1 MVFFRGEEKGY
12 FSFGGSTIIMVF
24 QKDHVFFDDDILQH
38 TAQNIE
44 TLIKAG
50 EHIATS
56 P

>member
-1 MVFFRGEEKGY
+1 
-12 FSFGGSTIIMVF
+12 MVF

-38 TAQNIE
+38 TAENIE
-44 TLIKAG
+44 TLIQAG